1 MTIYSRA
8 EWGARPA
15 HGGPGPLDPNR
26 VVGLAFHWPAMSKP
40 LRGRAAVVVALRG
53 WQAYHMDG
61 QGWSDIAYQV
71 AVDQD
76 GNEYELRGLRTQSGA
91 NGSDD
96 VNERYGA
103 ILLILAPGEKP
114 SPEMIG
120 QVRNIVT
127 RHREFFPNSR
137 ALVGH
142 GDIRPG
148 GTECPGPAVRAALKG
163 RVFEPSMPYTR
174 GEAVDHALRDLRG
187 AKGSGERGLL
197 IEEARRA
204 LRKIRRWVAR

>member
-8 EWGARPA
+8 EWGARTA

-26 VVGLAFHWPAMSKP
+26 VVGLAFHWPAMKSP
-40 LRGRAAVVVALRG
+40 VRGFANVAKALRG
-53 WQAYHMDG
+53 WQAFHMDDNN
-61 QGWSDIAYQV
+61 WSDIAYQV

-91 NGSDD
+91 NGDDD
-96 VNERYGA
+96 VNERFGA
-103 ILLILAPGEKP
+103 VLLILAPGEKP

-120 QVRNIVT
+120 QVRNIVA
-127 RHREFFPNSR
+127 RHREFFPKSK

-148 GTECPGPAVRAALKG
+148 GSECPGPAVRACLRAG
-163 RVFEPSMPYTR
+163 DFEPRTYTR
-174 GEAVDHALRDLRG
+174 GGAVDHALRDLRK
-187 AKGSGERGLL
+187 AKGGGDRA
-197 IEEARRA
+197 IHIRAARRA
-204 LRKIRRWVAR
+204 LRKIRKWVAR